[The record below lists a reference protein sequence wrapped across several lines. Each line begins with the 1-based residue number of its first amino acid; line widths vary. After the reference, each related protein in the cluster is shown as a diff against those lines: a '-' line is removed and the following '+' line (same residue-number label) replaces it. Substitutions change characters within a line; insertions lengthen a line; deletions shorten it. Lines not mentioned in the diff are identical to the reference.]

1 MTAESIDKN
10 ISYTSCLMQRS
21 LKNPRFLKPLKKYCF
36 YYVMTSLILE
46 FNLLGFAWNS

>member
-21 LKNPRFLKPLKKYCF
+21 LKNPRFLKPLKKNIVF
-36 YYVMTSLILE
+36 IML
-46 FNLLGFAWNS
+46 